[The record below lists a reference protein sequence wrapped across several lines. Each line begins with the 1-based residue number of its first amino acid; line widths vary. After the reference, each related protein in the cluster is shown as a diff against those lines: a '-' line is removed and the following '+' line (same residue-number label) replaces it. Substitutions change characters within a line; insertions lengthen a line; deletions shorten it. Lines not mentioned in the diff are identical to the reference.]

1 MLITQG
7 GFYMETVY
15 IVGAVRTAIGKYG
28 GSLKTVPA
36 HTLAAEVM
44 KEAVKRAGD
53 PAGYH

>member
-1 MLITQG
+1 
-7 GFYMETVY
+7 METVY

-28 GSLKTVPA
+28 GSLKTVLA

-44 KEAVKRAGD
+44 KAGRD